1 MTVTDK
7 TTLAATAWAYITRA
21 DGPMPP
27 LIARDWL
34 MDHAECERDAAVKML
49 AEVAYDT
56 LVYVRSETDTWTVT
70 PSGILSRFGDGFYE
84 TVADDVADMREVEK
98 TEPDD
103 HQTAFWLAW
112 CDRADRAIAILRELT
127 APDS

>member
-34 MDHAECERDAAVKML
+34 MDHAECERDDAVKLL
-49 AEVAYDT
+49 ADAAADGMDFSSFPGN
-56 LVYVRSETDTWTVT
+56 RWDWT
-70 PSGILSRFGDGFYE
+70 PSEVVSAIRRLDFY
-84 TVADDVADMREVEK
+84 VCDMRIKNIRVVESERDIPG
-98 TEPDD
+98 T
-103 HQTAFWLAW
+103 QQWLVW
-112 CDRADRAIAILRELT
+112 CDRADRAIAILRELA